1 MGTDKLNVETL
12 TIDVCKKETD
22 ELIRQESSSF
32 LEEPLKYLKS
42 NKNEYIF
49 LEADE
54 FDKIKIDGL
63 SLELDDLFGNY
74 DAMFGLKLQKK
85 YREEIVS
92 FFEGT
97 LQGKKGYNLLFNGE
111 DGLWDVN
118 LSINDL
124 PSYDE
129 NMKVKEA
136 VEKLYSYLSEL
147 LEKIPGKK

>member
-1 MGTDKLNVETL
+1 MANDKLNVETF
-12 TIDVCKKETD
+12 IIEICYKETD
-22 ELIRQESSSF
+22 ELIRQESSVF
-32 LEEPLKYLKS
+32 LEESMEYLKS
-42 NKNEYIF
+42 NENEYIF
-49 LEADE
+49 LETEE
-54 FDKIKIDGL
+54 FGEIKIDGL
-63 SLELDDLFGNY
+63 SMELDDLFGHY

-124 PSYDE
+124 PAYHD
-129 NMKVKEA
+129 NMKLREA
-136 VEKLYSYLSEL
+136 VEEIYTYLSKL
-147 LEKIPGKK
+147 LEKISGNK